1 MSLQLTVD
9 IKDLYKRLCDRCKN
23 ELIHLVR
30 LSPDDEMIRRALEG
44 QLAPA
49 PAQRKRRKKKS

>member
-9 IKDLYKRLCDRCKN
+9 IRDLYKRLCDRCKN

-30 LSPDDEMIRRALEG
+30 LSPDEEMIRRALEG

-49 PAQRKRRKKKS
+49 PAQPKRRRKKS